1 MAFLVAIVVW
11 SLTIV
16 SVLLLK
22 QGLDA
27 RPVAISSAAH
37 SIDAQLLLTLIVTGI
52 LFVLAQSL
60 LGLFVLQYRARRP
73 GKATYLHGNRPIE
86 VAVAVVCGILFM
98 TLGVTGQKVFARLH
112 LPDLQATVLVEI
124 TGEQFAWN
132 MRYAGP
138 DAVFGRTEPRLYD
151 AAGNPLGIDPADP
164 AGLDDIV
171 LLNQLVVPVSEV
183 VELRL
188 LAKDV
193 LHSFYIPV
201 LRIKQDAVPGIQT
214 RLRFTADENGS
225 YEIAC
230 AELCGLGHYRMQ
242 GTLSVLEAKDYASWL
257 RERATATQR

>member
-16 SVLLLK
+16 SVMLLK

-27 RPVAISSAAH
+27 RPEAISVAAH
-37 SIDAQLLLTLIVTGI
+37 SIDSQFLITLVVTGI
-52 LFVLAQSL
+52 LFVIAQGL
-60 LGLFVLQYRARRP
+60 LGLFVMQYHSRRP
-73 GKATYLHGNRPIE
+73 GKATYQHGNTRIE
-86 VAVAVVCGILFM
+86 AAGAILCGIIFM
-98 TLGVTGQKVFARLH
+98 TLAVMGQKVWARLH
-112 LPDLQATVLVEI
+112 LGDVKASVLVEI

-132 MRYAGP
+132 VRYAGA
-138 DAVFGRTEPRLYD
+138 DGTFGRTLPRLYD
-151 AAGNPLGIDPADP
+151 AARNPV
-164 AGLDDIV
+164 GLDPEDAAGNDDLV
-171 LLNQLVVPVSEV
+171 LLNQLVVPVSEA

-214 RLRFTADENGS
+214 RLRFAADKPGT

-242 GTLSVLEAKDYASWL
+242 GKLTVMAAADYQNWLLEQAS
-257 RERATATQR
+257 AD